1 MWYAW
6 HQSMTTCMNEL
17 FSHGHSLLAMAFS
30 RPWTLE
36 YGVQYTRP
44 VSGPRRRGARPSR
57 RGPSHVRLAAC
68 LGRSARRA
76 KRRHQH
82 TCGYAVATYTCAPL
96 SRRTRERAQRA
107 RTPPPRRPPH
117 TTVAVALGVVASAMP
132 PGSADP
138 VRASDMRAPRSRGGT
153 RRGVALLRPV
163 TSPAWQL
170 ASDFWRGWPRF
181 CCGTSHCTRRKVY
194 AAAATARAA
203 VRREE
208 SGGGLPPWLSPLLP
222 PPPGSGARWCGGW
235 NRCLN

>member
-96 SRRTRERAQRA
+96 SRRTRERAHAAASTAATHDSR
-107 RTPPPRRPPH
+107 RCPRRRRVGH
-117 TTVAVALGVVASAMP
+117 ASWLC
-132 PGSADP
+132 
-138 VRASDMRAPRSRGGT
+138 RSRQSVG
-153 RRGVALLRPV
+153 
-163 TSPAWQL
+163 
-170 ASDFWRGWPRF
+170 
-181 CCGTSHCTRRKVY
+181 H
-194 AAAATARAA
+194 ARAA
-203 VRREE
+203 VERRN
-208 SGGGLPPWLSPLLP
+208 SSWRSAAATRDV
-222 PPPGSGARWCGGW
+222 ARLAA
-235 NRCLN
+235 RE

>member
-1 MWYAW
+1 
-6 HQSMTTCMNEL
+6 MNEL

-76 KRRHQH
+76 SDGTSTPAGTRWPRIH
-82 TCGYAVATYTCAPL
+82 APR
-96 SRRTRERAQRA
+96 SRGVHASVRM
-107 RTPPPRRPPH
+107 PPPRRPPH

-153 RRGVALLRPV
+153 RRGVALQRPV

-181 CCGTSHCTRRKVY
+181 CCGTSHCTRRKVS

-208 SGGGLPPWLSPLLP
+208 SGGGLPLWLSPLPP
-222 PPPGSGARWCGGW
+222 PPPG
-235 NRCLN
+235 